1 MAVRHQIPYKSG
13 IFFIT
18 ITCARWL
25 PLFDKYNLHSVIY
38 EWFDY
43 LKNSGHYINAFVI
56 MPNHFH
62 AIISFT
68 HTDKSIN
75 KVVGDGK
82 RFMTYSILK
91 KLKELGENTQLEA
104 LKSFVNKTDA
114 TRNKKHEVFEPSFDW
129 KLLESDKFME
139 QKLDYIH
146 NNPIRSKVV
155 LTDDPID
162 YKHSSAR
169 QYFDGTYYLYQVTE
183 LYEMKV
189 VNLTMRKYGLEE

>member
-25 PLFDKYNLHSVIY
+25 PLFEKYNLQSVVY

-43 LKNSGHYINAFVI
+43 LKNNGHYVNAFVI
-56 MPNHFH
+56 MPDHFH

-75 KVVGDGK
+75 KIVGDGK

-146 NNPIRSKVV
+146 NNPIRAKVV
-155 LTDDPID
+155 LTNDPID